1 MISKLYDNL
10 SIDLDIELWVEM
22 DQDVRRFDL
31 S

>member
-1 MISKLYDNL
+1 MISKLYDNH